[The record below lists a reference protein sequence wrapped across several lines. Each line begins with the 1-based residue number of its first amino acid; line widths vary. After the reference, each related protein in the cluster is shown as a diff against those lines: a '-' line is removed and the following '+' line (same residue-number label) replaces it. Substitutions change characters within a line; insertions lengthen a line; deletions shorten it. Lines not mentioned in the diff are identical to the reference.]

1 MVRAV
6 SIDASMDA
14 RLDEAL
20 TYDYAEAAQK
30 LGKLAPEWWLRRNI
44 TRLPHRKAGRR
55 VGFTAEDLDAI
66 VATLSVA
73 PAGPVVDHPLG
84 DLSEL
89 IPSKALRQRRPA

>member
-1 MVRAV
+1 M

-14 RLDEAL
+14 PHDEAL

-66 VATLSVA
+66 VAKLGVT
-73 PAGPVVDHPLG
+73 PAGGPLVEHPLG
-84 DLSEL
+84 DLSTL
-89 IPSKALRQRRPA
+89 VPSKALRQRRPN